1 MTGTSEA
8 SHISTRSRSA
18 EAPFRRLASL
28 NAVVALLTCLV
39 TASAALLAAGLS
51 ATAYSRNAGA
61 DDGKAHYCSYCHG
74 PSGRGYLGYQP
85 IPRLAGQVP
94 EYLVNQLRLFAEGR
108 RGRRSSIAM
117 ASVHGVTK
125 EKRQSLAAYYA
136 HLNPPAVGRGPAS
149 LVSDG
154 RAIYEDG
161 VPEAN
166 LPACAACHGS
176 GGSGNAIAPR
186 LAGQLYSYTVR
197 QLLNWN
203 RDRRQSSTDLDDPA
217 VKMDLVIKSMSRS
230 QIDAVAAYLSY
241 QH

>member
-1 MTGTSEA
+1 MRLTS
-8 SHISTRSRSA
+8 
-18 EAPFRRLASL
+18 LA
-28 NAVVALLTCLV
+28 AVAATLAGLAA
-39 TASAALLAAGLS
+39 ASAAILAVGLP
-51 ATAYSRNAGA
+51 ATAYGRNAGA
-61 DDGKAHYCSYCHG
+61 DDGKARYCNYCHG

-108 RGRRSSIAM
+108 RDRRSSIAM
-117 ASVHGVTK
+117 ASVHGVG
-125 EKRQSLAAYYA
+125 EEERQSLAAYYA
-136 HLNPPAVGRGPAS
+136 HLNPPAVGRGPVS

-217 VKMDLVIKSMSRS
+217 VKMDLVIRSMSRA

>member
-1 MTGTSEA
+1 MRLTSLVA
-8 SHISTRSRSA
+8 VA
-18 EAPFRRLASL
+18 AMLAGL
-28 NAVVALLTCLV
+28 GA
-39 TASAALLAAGLS
+39 ASAAILAIGLP
-51 ATAYSRNAGA
+51 ATAYGRNPGA
-61 DDGKAHYCSYCHG
+61 DDGKARYCSYCHG

-94 EYLVNQLRLFAEGR
+94 EYLINQLRLFAEGR
-108 RGRRSSIAM
+108 RDRRSSIAM
-117 ASVHGVTK
+117 ASVHGVS
-125 EKRQSLAAYYA
+125 EGERQRLAAYYA
-136 HLNPPAVGRGPAS
+136 HLSPPAVGRGPAS
-149 LVSDG
+149 LASDG
-154 RAIYEDG
+154 RAIFEDG

-197 QLLNWN
+197 QLVNWN
-203 RDRRQSSTDLDDPA
+203 RDRRQSSTNLDDPA
-217 VKMDLVIKSMSRS
+217 VKMDLVVRSMSRS